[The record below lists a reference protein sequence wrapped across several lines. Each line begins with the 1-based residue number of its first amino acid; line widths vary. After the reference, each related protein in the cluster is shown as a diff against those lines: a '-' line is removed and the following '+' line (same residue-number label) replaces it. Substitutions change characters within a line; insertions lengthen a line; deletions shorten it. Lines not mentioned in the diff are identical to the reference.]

1 MPRYLISFADGTMNL
16 SPDELAQAAVDSHA
30 VVDEAKKAGAWIFG
44 GGIDSGVV
52 SGVKVTTDG
61 QSVALT
67 DPGRRP
73 PVGGSRRRSRLV
85 RGGVRV
91 GCQDRRRLPL
101 RPGGVGAD
109 ARRRDVRTRGRHLPG
124 GDDPTSSG

>member
-73 PVGGSRRRSRLV
+73 PVGGFCVVEAASYEEACAWAAKIAA
-85 RGGVRV
+85 
-91 GCQDRRRLPL
+91 GCRCDQEVWELMPD
-101 RPGGVGAD
+101 D
-109 ARRRDVRTRGRHLPG
+109 AM
-124 GDDPTSSG
+124 